1 MIERDESF
9 SGILFLLAVWSEII
23 RNGTTYLQILLH
35 SLLTAVL
42 QFADE
47 DSMGCKGTSGEESG
61 QRERDGPGPGR
72 RLQEDNSR
80 EDSDQHETEK
90 EDGRYR
96 KLDRFLAPFQS
107 RSVKITVLFTVVVM
121 SLLFVIQNTAI
132 VSSGI
137 LPDTQIIS
145 LAGTWQESDSGDSA
159 SSDITNL
166 FAENGSSCTSVL
178 PADIPERAVLSI
190 NMPRGA
196 ISVSVN
202 GVPIYSAWSSDY
214 NNTNTGMLWGDLPE
228 KCGGQTIT
236 VWSDEVVG
244 DPSTRLLSRL
254 NTYSELGD
262 RETLTLELIRKNL
275 YAMIFGIFA
284 LTMSFLLIL
293 MYFWTRRRG
302 ALLNQR
308 MFLRFAVFILTAGV
322 WALTD
327 SQIAELF
334 TEHTGIVAVISIITF
349 LLLPILLLQFIMQL
363 HRERVFEILE
373 IIFAVY
379 FFICLLLEFGGIV
392 DIYRSVTLQHI
403 LLLITMLILIQYFGK
418 SSWNRNN
425 KAENAVRIGCV
436 IYFLFE
442 IAVILTY
449 VFSRNT
455 SNRLYSIIFVVGVTI
470 QSIFMMRALM
480 FYFSETMQNSIQ
492 AETYRSL
499 AYIDVLTGLSNRNA
513 YSKRIEEIEKTAEPS
528 GGAGMADG
536 SMNASSAEG
545 AADHESAANA
555 SDIKNLTSKKSTGPV
570 TLIVLDINNLK
581 QTNDI

>member
-1 MIERDESF
+1 M
-9 SGILFLLAVWSEII
+9 
-23 RNGTTYLQILLH
+23 
-35 SLLTAVL
+35 
-42 QFADE
+42 
-47 DSMGCKGTSGEESG
+47 
-61 QRERDGPGPGR
+61 
-72 RLQEDNSR
+72 
-80 EDSDQHETEK
+80 
-90 EDGRYR
+90 
-96 KLDRFLAPFQS
+96 
-107 RSVKITVLFTVVVM
+107 
-121 SLLFVIQNTAI
+121 
-132 VSSGI
+132 
-137 LPDTQIIS
+137 
-145 LAGTWQESDSGDSA
+145 
-159 SSDITNL
+159 
-166 FAENGSSCTSVL
+166 
-178 PADIPERAVLSI
+178 LSI
-190 NMPRGA
+190 
-196 ISVSVN
+196 
-202 GVPIYSAWSSDY
+202 
-214 NNTNTGMLWGDLPE
+214 
-228 KCGGQTIT
+228 
-236 VWSDEVVG
+236 
-244 DPSTRLLSRL
+244 
-254 NTYSELGD
+254 
-262 RETLTLELIRKNL
+262 
-275 YAMIFGIFA
+275 
-284 LTMSFLLIL
+284 
-293 MYFWTRRRG
+293 
-302 ALLNQR
+302 
-308 MFLRFAVFILTAGV
+308 
-322 WALTD
+322 
-327 SQIAELF
+327 
-334 TEHTGIVAVISIITF
+334 
-349 LLLPILLLQFIMQL
+349 
-363 HRERVFEILE
+363 
-373 IIFAVY
+373 

-403 LLLITMLILIQYFGK
+403 LLLITMHILIQYFGK